1 MTQPLEN
8 NIFTN
13 KRDKINLK
21 YSMQLSSFD
30 WSCGKVIGI
39 MIGIYLIKSSSL
51 WRVKNERFPLIY
63 LWRILPILE
72 IFISVYHIFIHMNI
86 YIHHKSPIHKF
97 FKAREAVWTR
107 SILQQ
112 KESLMGIEPR
122 SFCTDFHAL
131 TNVLRLPLWLKTC
144 WDGKVASFSYQWSF
158 I

>member
-1 MTQPLEN
+1 MWQIDWHFP
-8 NIFTN
+8 
-13 KRDKINLK
+13 RDLK
-21 YSMQLSSFD
+21 LI
-30 WSCGKVIGI
+30 GKLIGI

-51 WRVKNERFPLIY
+51 WRVKMKDSLWFIY
-63 LWRILPILE
+63 EEYFQFLKYLL
-72 IFISVYHIFIHMNI
+72 VYII
-86 YIHHKSPIHKF
+86 YSYIWIYTHHKSLIHKF

-112 KESLMGIEPR
+112 KESLMGIKPR